1 MKSLKH
7 VAASILSL
15 TFACMAGALNT
26 VHAAPAASGPAPVV
40 QACSWD
46 KPGRDPFVGDVV
58 AAVDRYKDIPA
69 DVRAKLKQRMAVRSY
84 DEFVAIERDGIVGK
98 QAYGAAI
105 RDMHFGEGRICK
117 TVTRAKWTAS
127 MRERGM
133 VYCEGEHCILVP
145 TVCRNV
151 SRITRLASGAGA
163 TAAGGAP
170 QAETILA
177 DNLQGLNDGATDPL
191 AGDGVLLDGGA
202 PGTAGNGALT
212 FSQVASAGASTP
224 GLLAGGA
231 GAVFMAQ
238 TQFGSPFTGGSGG
251 YNPGGGENGT
261 PGAPGSG
268 LEWGTSPVPEA
279 PAWMMMGLAVMGLGL
294 AGARRRRTVRGR

>member
-1 MKSLKH
+1 MMKSFKNA
-7 VAASILSL
+7 AASILSL
-15 TFACMAGALNT
+15 TFVCMAGALNP
-26 VHAAPAASGPAPVV
+26 VHAAPAPVV

-69 DVRAKLKQRMAVRSY
+69 DVRAKLKQRMAERSY
-84 DEFVAIERDGIVGK
+84 DEFVAIERDAIVGK
-98 QAYGAAI
+98 QGYGAAI
-105 RDMHFGEGRICK
+105 RDMHFGEGRVCK

-151 SRITRLASGAGA
+151 SRITRLANGAGA
-163 TAAGGAP
+163 AAAGGAP

-177 DNLQGLNDGATDPL
+177 DNLQGLNDGLTHGATDPL
-191 AGDGVLLDGGA
+191 AGVLLDGGA
-202 PGTAGNGALT
+202 PGTAGNRALT
-212 FSQVASAGASTP
+212 FSRVAGVGAGTP
-224 GLLAGGA
+224 SLLAGGA
-231 GAVFMAQ
+231 GGPSMSH
-238 TQFGSPFTGGSGG
+238 TPFGSPFTGGSGG
-251 YNPGGGENGT
+251 YNPGGTGDTGT

-279 PAWMMMGLAVMGLGL
+279 PAWMMMGLAAMGLGL
-294 AGARRRRTVRGR
+294 AGARRRRAARGR